1 MRRMP
6 GSFFDTNFLVY
17 IASGDSVKAD
27 QAETAIAGG
36 GAISV
41 QVLNELTNIAH
52 RKMRMS
58 WTDTRT
64 FLSMLRDLL
73 AVHPV
78 TLETHETGLAL
89 AERHGFSIYDAM
101 IAAAAIEAH
110 CDTLWSEDMQHGL
123 ARRRIAHRQSVSR
136 GELITDRSARSP
148 GLSRRG
154 RTGL

>member
-1 MRRMP
+1 MP
-6 GSFFDTNFLVY
+6 GSFFDTNVLVY
-17 IASGDSVKAD
+17 IASGDSVKAG

-89 AERHGFSIYDAM
+89 AERYGLSTYDAM
-101 IAAAAIEAH
+101 IAAAALHAG
-110 CDTLWSEDMQHGL
+110 CDTLWSEDLQHGMAL
-123 ARRRIAHRQSVSR
+123 DEGLRIINPFRVAS
-136 GELITDRSARSP
+136 
-148 GLSRRG
+148 
-154 RTGL
+154 